1 MSTPIDAYDD
11 PVRSPTEDL
20 AFDALADG
28 VRRQILMLLSE
39 RGECTVSEIA
49 EQITS
54 VGRTT
59 VSSHLRILRTSGV
72 VTERKDGRHRFMSL
86 DADGAAREA
95 FEFLQR
101 IMSQATDELGHP
113 AAGAVADDD
122 AEDELA
128 AG

>member
-1 MSTPIDAYDD
+1 MSTTLDTYDQ
-11 PVRSPTEDL
+11 RMSASENL

-28 VRRQILMLLSE
+28 VRRQILAILSE
-39 RGECTVSEIA
+39 RGECSVSEIA
-49 EQITS
+49 EHITA

-59 VSSHLRILRTSGV
+59 VSSHLRVLRTSGV
-72 VTERKDGRHRFMSL
+72 VSERKVGRHRYIRL

-101 IMSQATDELGHP
+101 IMIQATTELGDS
-113 AAGAVADDD
+113 VASRSDTS
-122 AEDELA
+122 EDELA

>member
-1 MSTPIDAYDD
+1 M
-11 PVRSPTEDL
+11 RSPSEDL

-28 VRRQILMLLSE
+28 VRRQILAILSE

-49 EQITS
+49 ERITS

-59 VSSHLRILRTSGV
+59 VSSHLRVLRTSGV
-72 VTERKDGRHRFMSL
+72 VTERKAGRHRYVRL

-101 IMSQATDELGHP
+101 IMTQATDELGGSFTA
-113 AAGAVADDD
+113 AAGD

>member
-28 VRRQILMLLSE
+28 VRRQILMVLSE
-39 RGECTVSEIA
+39 RGECTVSEIT

-101 IMSQATDELGHP
+101 IMSQAADELGH
-113 AAGAVADDD
+113 ASAGVVADQ
-122 AEDELA
+122 AEGELA

>member
-1 MSTPIDAYDD
+1 MSSS
-11 PVRSPTEDL
+11 RENL

-28 VRRQILMLLSE
+28 VRRQILAILGE

-59 VSSHLRILRTSGV
+59 VSSHLRVLRTSGV
-72 VTERKDGRHRFMSL
+72 VTERKVGRHRYLRL

-101 IMSQATDELGHP
+101 IMTQATDEL
-113 AAGAVADDD
+113 AGPLAPNADE

-128 AG
+128 VG